1 MSPDDKMRQTGVI
14 APNNLYTVILALV
27 FVVVLVTAAL
37 VSFKCYSH
45 YGVIFTAP

>member
-1 MSPDDKMRQTGVI
+1 MSPDDKMRPTGVS

-37 VSFKCYSH
+37 VSFKCYSQ
-45 YGVIFTAP
+45 YGVIFKAP